1 MNRFLHPSLAL
12 TLLAAALSDPAAAQ
26 GDLELLARTN
36 ATLGLRESGIVLLD
50 LPAGGAGETL
60 SIPLD
65 FRGRQDLIEITPS
78 SVRAEGDFRV
88 LAQLADG
95 TWREVD
101 PGASRTYR
109 GTLVGEPGSLV
120 AASLLDDGLHARLRL
135 EGGEDWWLQP
145 LVSLVPGAPFDAHV
159 LYASSAVLDEGH
171 ACGADLL
178 ANAVPEPPVGGGGTY
193 APGSSVKVAQLGCD
207 ADFEY
212 HNVHGGVA
220 GATAAIETVINTM
233 NPQYEFEVD
242 ITHVI
247 TAILVRTS
255 SNQPYTSTDPGTLLN
270 QFRAEWVQ
278 NQGGIT
284 RDVAELFTG
293 KNLDGSVIG
302 IAWVGQVCK
311 SLGYNVVQ
319 HLSGLSSRTD
329 LSAHELGHNWNA
341 SHCSCG
347 GYTMNPSLTSANRF
361 HGTFTEP
368 TIRNYRNSIN
378 CLTSSSGT
386 PLFEDGFESGNL
398 SAGGWTTQNGFIKV
412 KGGAARSGL
421 YGANLRRT
429 TWLQKA
435 QSTVGFAQITLVF
448 TWRVVQYEAGE
459 EVVAEWSG
467 DGGATWNLAAATS
480 STAWGNNE
488 LVLPA
493 SAAGK
498 AGFRLRFRTNAV
510 GKNSVTGKTKKA
522 HVDVVRIV
530 GN

>member
-1 MNRFLHPSLAL
+1 MSRLLHTSVPYPLLAVAL
-12 TLLAAALSDPAAAQ
+12 CSLAAAQS
-26 GDLELLARTN
+26 DLELLERTN
-36 ATLGLRESGIVLLD
+36 ATLGLRESRVVRLD
-50 LPAGGAGETL
+50 LPAGGPGEVL
-60 SIPLD
+60 SIPLE
-65 FRGRQDLIEITPS
+65 FRGQGDLIQLAPH
-78 SVRAEGDFRV
+78 SVRAEGEFRV

-95 TWREVD
+95 SWSEVD
-101 PGASRTYR
+101 PGAPRTYR
-109 GTLVGEPGSLV
+109 GTLVGEPGSVV
-120 AASLLDDGLHARLRL
+120 AASLLDDGLHARVRL
-135 EGGEDWWLQP
+135 AEGEDWWLQP
-145 LVSLVPGAPFDAHV
+145 LVALVPGAPFDAHV
-159 LYASSAVLDEGH
+159 LYATSAVLDQGH
-171 ACGADLL
+171 TCGADLL
-178 ANAVPEPPVGGGGTY
+178 VNDVPEPPAGGGGTY
-193 APGSSVKVAQLGCD
+193 APGSSVKIAQLGCD

-212 HNVHGGVA
+212 HNLHGGVA
-220 GATAAIETVINTM
+220 GATAAIETVINAM

-270 QFRAEWVQ
+270 QFRNEWVQ

-302 IAWVGQVCK
+302 IAWIGQVCK

-319 HLSGLSSRTD
+319 HLSSLTSRTD

-341 SHCSCG
+341 SHCTCG

-361 HGTFTEP
+361 HGTFSEP
-368 TIRNYRNSIN
+368 TIRNYRNSVN

-398 SAGGWTTQNGFIKV
+398 AAGGWTTQNSLVGV

-435 QSTVGFAQITLVF
+435 QSTVGFSQITLVF
-448 TWRVVQYEAGE
+448 TWKVVQYESGE
-459 EVVAEWSG
+459 QVVAEWSG
-467 DGGATWNLAAATS
+467 DGGATWNQVA
-480 STAWGNNE
+480 STVSKAWGNNE

-493 SAAGK
+493 AAAGK
-498 AGFRLRFRTNAV
+498 PGFRLRFRTNAV

-522 HVDVVRIV
+522 HIDVVRIV